1 MFGFTFKTL
10 RLYVIGFIILL
21 FILRADY
28 LGPSTK
34 VIFYEELDDF
44 CYIFSHNCED
54 ALVRIGKIADLIKPV
69 LVVAKVVD
77 LDKVILLPVI
87 RILFLAIGFGKYLV
101 MLTLAGFA
109 LGRILR
115 FQAIEDFKTPIILKI
130 VGGFSYEFV
139 TLVLLLLLFQAFISC
154 AYILTFFF
162 LFLPA
167 LCGIRIGSAC

>member
-21 FILRADY
+21 FILSTDH

-34 VIFYEELDDF
+34 VIFYEELDNF
-44 CYIFSHNCED
+44 CYIFAHNCED
-54 ALVRIGKIADLIKPV
+54 SLMRIGKIAAFIRPI
-69 LVVAKVVD
+69 LVVTKVVE
-77 LDKVILLPVI
+77 LDKVILLPII

-101 MLTLAGFA
+101 LLTLAGFA

-115 FQAIEDFKTPIILKI
+115 FQAVVDFKTPIILKI
-130 VGGFSYEFV
+130 VGGFSYELV
-139 TLVLLLLLFQAFISC
+139 TLILLVLIFQAFISC
-154 AYILTFFF
+154 AYILTFLF
-162 LFLPA
+162 LLLPA

>member
-21 FILRADY
+21 FILSADY

-115 FQAIEDFKTPIILKI
+115 FQEIEDFKTPIILKI

-139 TLVLLLLLFQAFISC
+139 TLVLLVLLFQAFVSC

-162 LFLPA
+162 LFLPT

>member
-1 MFGFTFKTL
+1 M
-10 RLYVIGFIILL
+10 
-21 FILRADY
+21 
-28 LGPSTK
+28 
-34 VIFYEELDDF
+34 
-44 CYIFSHNCED
+44 
-54 ALVRIGKIADLIKPV
+54 
-69 LVVAKVVD
+69 
-77 LDKVILLPVI
+77 
-87 RILFLAIGFGKYLV
+87 AIGFGKYLV

-139 TLVLLLLLFQAFISC
+139 TLVLLVLIFQAFISC

>member
-21 FILRADY
+21 FILSADY
-28 LGPSTK
+28 LGSSTK

-139 TLVLLLLLFQAFISC
+139 TLVLLMLIFQAFISC

-162 LFLPA
+162 LSLPA